1 MMRRLLRAFNLTA
14 ADGTPLGTV
23 MAVISHRTAEEI
35 EEDDLSRASAK
46 VLALI
51 PARYTPPGGFR
62 RGMVLTRGSA
72 LYRIQVPVELSRLWR
87 VKCERI
93 YVEQEAASDA

>member
-1 MMRRLLRAFNLTA
+1 MMRRLLRGFNLTG

-35 EEDDLSRASAK
+35 EEDDLSRAAAR

-51 PARYTPPGGFR
+51 PARYTPVGGFC
-62 RGMVLTRGSA
+62 RGMVLTRGEA
-72 LYRIQVPVELSRLWR
+72 RYKMQVPVELSRIWR

-93 YVEQEAASDA
+93 YTEGQAGTDA